1 MRELHWRNFW
11 LGMGYFLV
19 FAVVVLSLVPPPTF
33 IVPKFRLGD
42 KLIHFGTY
50 GFLMIWFAQIF
61 IRPRYLKI
69 AVIFIFMGVSL
80 EFLQA
85 LTPYRTLDF
94 WDMVANSIGVVL
106 GWGLAL
112 KGGDRVFASFE
123 KRLKPS

>member
-1 MRELHWRNFW
+1 
-11 LGMGYFLV
+11 MGYFFV
-19 FAVVVLSLVPPPTF
+19 ATVVVLSLVPPPTF
-33 IVPKFRLGD
+33 IIPKFRLGD

-50 GFLMIWFAQIF
+50 GFLMMWFAQIF

-69 AVIFIFMGVSL
+69 AVAFIFMGVSL

-94 WDMVANSIGVVL
+94 WDMLANSIGVVL

-112 KGGDRVFASFE
+112 KGADRIFDSFE
-123 KRLKPS
+123 KKLKPS